1 MSSMVRELQASLT
14 NPQNDI
20 LASLRSAHIIAS
32 KLKLVEIDKW
42 ILQELNGY
50 TNVNAESIPK
60 YRVVKGRLMAMNPVN
75 GWIPVQFSDDAF
87 ADILKTKYIGVSMSE
102 LVTLCNS
109 LNGDTAVIYLTDKQS
124 RQLCEM
130 TDAGFIMDCGLHIN
144 KSQLQAIIDNVKNHL
159 LEWTLELEEK
169 GVLGEGLC
177 FSKSETTAAQTV
189 SSSTNYFFG
198 SVVQG
203 NVTNSQISTGNK
215 NELTYNADK
224 AKDATN
230 AIRKQVELED
240 ISNVDKSD
248 IYEMIDDINDKIDQ
262 KKRSGVI
269 RSMIVGLKD
278 FCIQAGANITA
289 ALVVEQLFQL

>member
-109 LNGDTAVIYLTDKQS
+109 LKEPLIKAYAASAEPFPFPFCQRFEVSG
-124 RQLCEM
+124 
-130 TDAGFIMDCGLHIN
+130 
-144 KSQLQAIIDNVKNHL
+144 
-159 LEWTLELEEK
+159 
-169 GVLGEGLC
+169 
-177 FSKSETTAAQTV
+177 SKS
-189 SSSTNYFFG
+189 
-198 SVVQG
+198 
-203 NVTNSQISTGNK
+203 
-215 NELTYNADK
+215 DK
-224 AKDATN
+224 
-230 AIRKQVELED
+230 
-240 ISNVDKSD
+240 
-248 IYEMIDDINDKIDQ
+248 
-262 KKRSGVI
+262 
-269 RSMIVGLKD
+269 
-278 FCIQAGANITA
+278 
-289 ALVVEQLFQL
+289 